1 MPFFSTPTFHILIE
15 GKLRRGNVGL
25 HKMGVRPALRGALFV
40 FGVQTFV
47 PMFCYNELKK
57 RGRTGYADRKS
68 NFYLSA

>member
-47 PMFCYNELKK
+47 PPFCYNELKK

-68 NFYLSA
+68 NFNLSA

>member
-25 HKMGVRPALRGALFV
+25 HKMGVRPALWGALFV

-47 PMFCYNELKK
+47 QPICYNELKK
-57 RGRTGYADRKS
+57 RGRTDYADRKS

>member
-1 MPFFSTPTFHILIE
+1 MPFFSTPTFYILIE

-25 HKMGVRPALRGALFV
+25 HKMGVRPALWGALFV

-47 PMFCYNELKK
+47 PPICYNELKK
-57 RGRTGYADRKS
+57 RGRTDYADRKS

>member
-40 FGVQTFV
+40 LVYKHLYRCFAI
-47 PMFCYNELKK
+47 MNSKK
-57 RGRTGYADRKS
+57 RGRTGYVDRKS

>member
-25 HKMGVRPALRGALFV
+25 HKMGMRPALRGALFC

-47 PMFCYNELKK
+47 LLFCYNKTKK
-57 RGRTGYADRKS
+57 EREDK
-68 NFYLSA
+68 LC